1 MIVVIFSICRLCE
14 ALARSC
20 DRINFHIVIVVTE
33 ICSVDDQGELCL
45 KRLHFF
51 SVFNIIVAIV
61 SSIV

>member
-51 SVFNIIVAIV
+51 PIFKIIVTIILLIV
-61 SSIV
+61 